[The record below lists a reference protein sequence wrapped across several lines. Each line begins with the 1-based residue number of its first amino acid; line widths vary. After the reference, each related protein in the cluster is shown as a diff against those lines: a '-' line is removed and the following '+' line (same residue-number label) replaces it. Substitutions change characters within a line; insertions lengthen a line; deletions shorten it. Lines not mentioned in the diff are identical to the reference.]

1 MLPKES
7 VARGKPGGSGTK
19 TSIAR
24 VALLGR
30 LAVKATRMESQFR
43 AEFMGWANFALG
55 AIALGAI
62 TLGDGVG

>member
-1 MLPKES
+1 
-7 VARGKPGGSGTK
+7 
-19 TSIAR
+19 
-24 VALLGR
+24 
-30 LAVKATRMESQFR
+30 MESQFR